1 MLRPSY
7 HTAKLKRKRRV
18 PKQRLGRGK
27 KKPVGQ
33 INKKPDG
40 AKIQP
45 RSVTICNVRS
55 TLIYNAFYSSTNTCI
70 DEVAETTNHDSS
82 IIECWTRKEV
92 RECKDQRKRN
102 LDLAEG
108 DLDQMR
114 D

>member
-55 TLIYNAFYSSTNTCI
+55 TLIYNAFYPPTIARVNKG
-70 DEVAETTNHDSS
+70 AEATNHKSS
-82 IIECWTRKEV
+82 NIGIGDKKGSDRI
-92 RECKDQRKRN
+92 QRIRS
-102 LDLAEG
+102 
-108 DLDQMR
+108 
-114 D
+114 